1 MAESMGAGM
10 KGRVAIV
17 TGASQNPSIGLATA
31 MRLARDGASVV
42 INGRDA
48 GALADA
54 EALLRGAGAAVTSVE
69 GDAAEAS
76 VCGELARRAQ
86 EEFGRIDYLVNTVGG
101 TRFVGSAREMSREA
115 LSSTIDLNTW
125 PPIALVQA
133 ALAAGLGYGG
143 AVVNVSSGTVHK
155 TTPIMIAYAAAKA
168 ALNAMTRSLA
178 TDLAPLGIRV
188 NAVAPGFTRTS
199 GTRDLWGPDDGAAAA
214 ESLPVGRLT
223 EASDI
228 ANACA
233 FLLSDEARQITGQ
246 ILDVD
251 GGNHLSSGGFTP
263 MNDDHRGSD
272 RSH

>member
-31 MRLARDGASVV
+31 MRLARDGVSVV

-48 GALADA
+48 FALADA

-76 VCGELARRAQ
+76 VCGELARRAHD
-86 EEFGRIDYLVNTVGG
+86 EFGRIDYLVNTVGG

-133 ALAAGLGYGG
+133 ALAAGIGCGG
-143 AVVNVSSGTVHK
+143 AVVNISSGTVHK

-168 ALNAMTRSLA
+168 GLEGLTRAMAAELGPKGVLCNAIAPGTVQSPSLDDRINA
-178 TDLAPLGIRV
+178 FDDPVQARKDFIARQPLGRLGEAREI
-188 NAVAPGFTRTS
+188 
-199 GTRDLWGPDDGAAAA
+199 AALA
-214 ESLPVGRLT
+214 LYL
-223 EASDI
+223 ASDES
-228 ANACA
+228 AYT
-233 FLLSDEARQITGQ
+233 TGS
-246 ILDVD
+246 IMVAD
-251 GGNHLSSGGFTP
+251 GGLTL
-263 MNDDHRGSD
+263 
-272 RSH
+272 